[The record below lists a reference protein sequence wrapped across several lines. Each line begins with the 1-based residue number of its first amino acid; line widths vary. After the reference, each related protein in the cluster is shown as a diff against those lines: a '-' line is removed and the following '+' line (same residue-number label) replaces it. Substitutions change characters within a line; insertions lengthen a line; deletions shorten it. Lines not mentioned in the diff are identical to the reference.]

1 MLIYNDQK
9 EFAHRRIEEA
19 YGVLIPEDNFW
30 RQLNNRVDFSSIGV
44 LLEEVYKGTTKKTAT
59 DFIRMFKCLLLK
71 SYYNLSIDILV
82 ENVKTNFTYR
92 YFLEYDPLEMDT
104 FEPNE
109 LEKFAR
115 IPLSNGELFHW
126 IFSVTSLLA
135 EEKNVSLDIL
145 VTARPKNDETIE
157 SAAEIFLSNM
167 KKILE
172 S

>member
-9 EFAHRRIEEA
+9 EFVHRRIEEA
-19 YGVLIPEDNFW
+19 YDVLIPEDNFW
-30 RQLNNRVDFSSIGV
+30 RQLNHRIDFSSIGV
-44 LLEEVYKGTTKKTAT
+44 LLVEGYKGTTKKTAT

-71 SYYNLSIDILV
+71 SYYNLSIGLLV
-82 ENVKTNFTYR
+82 ENLKTNFTYR

-109 LEKFAR
+109 LEEFSSE
-115 IPLSNGELFHW
+115 PLNNEELFHW
-126 IFSVTSLLA
+126 IFSVTSELA
-135 EEKNVSLDIL
+135 EEKNVSLDTLI
-145 VTARPKNDETIE
+145 TARAKNDETIGIV
-157 SAAEIFLSNM
+157 AEIFLSNM

>member
-44 LLEEVYKGTTKKTAT
+44 LLEKVYKGTTKKTAK

-82 ENVKTNFTYR
+82 ENLKTNFTYR

-104 FEPNE
+104 FEPND
-109 LEKFAR
+109 LEEFAR
-115 IPLSNGELFHW
+115 IPLSNGELFPW

-135 EEKNVSLDIL
+135 EEKNASLDTL
-145 VTARPKNDETIE
+145 VTAGPKNDETIGA
-157 SAAEIFLSNM
+157 AAEIFLSNM

-172 S
+172 P